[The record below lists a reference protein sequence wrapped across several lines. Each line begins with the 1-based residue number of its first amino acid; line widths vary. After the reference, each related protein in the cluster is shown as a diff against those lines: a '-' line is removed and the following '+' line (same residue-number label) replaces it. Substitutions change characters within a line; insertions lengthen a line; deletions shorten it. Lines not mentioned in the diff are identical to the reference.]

1 MLKSFWEG
9 RNCPTWLSVVHGTK
23 AAVPAWWTRQPRLE
37 RERDETAA
45 CLRDA
50 RLGRQSFHCQQSRA
64 EPSPRVEM
72 RALVGSADERREPGA
87 GAGSKKV

>member
-1 MLKSFWEG
+1 
-9 RNCPTWLSVVHGTK
+9 LSTAPQSGACLVD
-23 AAVPAWWTRQPRLE
+23 AATEAGE
-37 RERDETAA
+37 RERDTAA